1 MKDIAPVIPAKA
13 GIHQERRLARHD
25 FFRWIPA
32 FAGMT
37 MLVLLA
43 SGCTQDPAEVSYK
56 GDEFYGRVHEGALD
70 SPNHETFPENSPRI
84 KEGYARPVEQA
95 KVQSVG
101 VSDLSPPTPQAG
113 AQQVASIQPSP
124 YTNQQRSQTTGNGQ
138 FIWPVADGK
147 IVSHFGP
154 KAGGRS
160 NDGIN
165 IAVAEGEPIW
175 AAAGGAVVYA
185 GSDLKGYGNMI
196 IVRHTNG
203 WMTAYAH
210 ARSLAVKK
218 GDAVK
223 QGDIIAYVGMTG
235 GVPSPQL
242 HFAIRS
248 GRTPVD
254 PELYLPK
261 SIAGR

>member
-1 MKDIAPVIPAKA
+1 MKHFLNIVSLC
-13 GIHQERRLARHD
+13 GLMV
-25 FFRWIPA
+25 
-32 FAGMT
+32 FAT
-37 MLVLLA
+37 A
-43 SGCTQDPAEVSYK
+43 CTQDPAEVDYK

-95 KVQSVG
+95 QVQSVG
-101 VSDLSPPTPQAG
+101 VSDLPPIAPQPPQQAATPG
-113 AQQVASIQPSP
+113 AVPA
-124 YTNQQRSQTTGNGQ
+124 QTVHAHEEQGNVQ

-147 IVSHFGP
+147 VISHFGP
-154 KAGGRS
+154 KSAGKS

-175 AAAGGAVVYA
+175 AASGGTVVYA
-185 GSDLKGYGNMI
+185 GSDLKGYGNMVI
-196 IVRHTNG
+196 IRHKGG

-210 ARSLAVKK
+210 ARSIAVKK
-218 GDAVK
+218 DSTVK
-223 QGDIIAYVGMTG
+223 QGDIIGYVGMTG
-235 GVPSPQL
+235 GVQSPQL
-242 HFAIRS
+242 HFAIRD

-261 SIAGR
+261 SSANAQ